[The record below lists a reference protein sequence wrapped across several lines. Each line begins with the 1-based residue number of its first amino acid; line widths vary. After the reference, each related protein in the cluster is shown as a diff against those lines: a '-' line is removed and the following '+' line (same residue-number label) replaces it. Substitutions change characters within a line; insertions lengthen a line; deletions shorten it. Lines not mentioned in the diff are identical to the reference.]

1 MTETP
6 AEKFATRLAHNGGEA
21 IICKNYDI
29 AVKFIAGLA
38 KSETSISGRAAANAN
53 FDENSLPDF
62 DLNSS
67 SGRNARTKTKI
78 YLSKALDAGFAAKL
92 TAVLRTDSYFILLDA
107 VSDDAEICVAPAAA
121 LLAEDGALVVDAAR
135 VDHEETLFGSIS
147 VLVADG
153 GTKFYNNMAEFFGDA
168 AAGKGAARPDKTVII
183 AGPSKTA
190 DIEKQ
195 VVPGMHGPKKLVCLV
210 IDNPPPIE
218 NRRFL
223 SGRKNFRT

>member
-6 AEKFATRLAHNGGEA
+6 VEKFATRLAHNGGEA

-29 AVKFIAGLA
+29 AVKFIAGLT
-38 KSETSISGRAAANAN
+38 KSEAPIAGRADANAN

-62 DLNSS
+62 DSNSS
-67 SGRNARTKTKI
+67 SGRNARTKTKV
-78 YLSKALDAGFAAKL
+78 YLSKALDGGFAKKIT
-92 TAVLRTDSYFILLDA
+92 TALCVGADFILLEA

-121 LLAEDGALVVDAAR
+121 LLAEDGALVIDAAR
-135 VDHEETLFGSIS
+135 VAHEETLFGSIS

-168 AAGKGAARPDKTVII
+168 AAGKGVVRPDKTVII

-210 IDNPPPIE
+210 IDNPPAIE